1 MNLQCMNL
9 LRVIIFFLAQLTLK
23 IAYPQSMKPILI
35 YDGNCGFCLYWIN
48 IWKNKTKDRVE
59 YAPYQ
64 SVANQFP
71 QISLDQFERSVQ
83 LVKPDGEITEGAKA
97 VLQVL
102 AYNPDLVWLLRTYQN
117 FSLFAKVAEVTYY
130 FVAKHRST
138 LSSVLSWIGKGN

>member
-1 MNLQCMNL
+1 MNL

>member
-1 MNLQCMNL
+1 
-9 LRVIIFFLAQLTLK
+9 
-23 IAYPQSMKPILI
+23 MKPILI

-102 AYNPDLVWLLRTYQN
+102 AYNPGLVWPLRTYQN
-117 FSLFAKVAEVTYY
+117 FSLIAKVAEATYY
-130 FVAKHRST
+130 FVAKNRST
-138 LSSVLSWIGKGN
+138 LSSVLRRIDKKK

>member
-9 LRVIIFFLAQLTLK
+9 LRVIVFFLAQLTLK

-83 LVKPDGEITEGAKA
+83 LVKPDREITEGAKA

>member
-1 MNLQCMNL
+1 
-9 LRVIIFFLAQLTLK
+9 
-23 IAYPQSMKPILI
+23 MKPILI

>member
-9 LRVIIFFLAQLTLK
+9 LRVIVFFLAQLTLK

>member
-1 MNLQCMNL
+1 
-9 LRVIIFFLAQLTLK
+9 
-23 IAYPQSMKPILI
+23 MKPILI
-35 YDGNCGFCLYWIN
+35 YDGNCGFCLYWID
-48 IWKNKTKDRVE
+48 IWKNKTKDCVE

-64 SVANQFP
+64 SVASQFP

-117 FSLFAKVAEVTYY
+117 FSLFAKVAEVTYC

-138 LSSVLSWIGKGN
+138 LSSVLRWIGKGK

>member
-1 MNLQCMNL
+1 
-9 LRVIIFFLAQLTLK
+9 
-23 IAYPQSMKPILI
+23 MKPILI

-64 SVANQFP
+64 FVANQFP

-83 LVKPDGEITEGAKA
+83 LVNPGGEITEGAKA

-102 AYNPDLVWLLRTYQN
+102 AYNPSLVWLLRTYKN

-138 LSSVLSWIGKGN
+138 LSSVLRWFSKGKLKLDL

>member
-1 MNLQCMNL
+1 
-9 LRVIIFFLAQLTLK
+9 
-23 IAYPQSMKPILI
+23 MKPILI

-102 AYNPDLVWLLRTYQN
+102 AYNPSLEWLLRTYQN
-117 FSLFAKVAEVTYY
+117 CSLFAKVAEVTYY

-138 LSSVLSWIGKGN
+138 LSSVLRWFSKGKLKLDL